1 MEPRCPGAHTYVPD
15 GVGLGEALGRATYV
29 GIGAHPDD
37 LEFMAWWPI
46 AQCHDRPDRWFVG
59 VIATDGA
66 GSPRS
71 NAYAFLGGNEMRRI
85 RLLEQ
90 LEVAR
95 RGRYSAMV
103 CLGYASGEARTTLRA
118 DLLADITDI
127 LMAGHP
133 EAVFTHNLADK
144 HETHVAVALATVE
157 ACRRLPPEHRPKRL
171 YGCEAWRGLD
181 WLPDEEKVLLDVSGG
196 MTLMEPLMQVYESQI
211 GAGKRYDLA
220 AMGRKRANATW
231 LESHACDKAEALE
244 YVMDMTP
251 LMEDPT
257 LDVQEFM
264 SRRLRGFEE
273 DVMQRLARLAREAS
287 D

>member
-1 MEPRCPGAHTYVPD
+1 MQPRCPGAHVYVPE
-15 GVGLGEALGRATYV
+15 GISLEKALGRATYV

-46 AQCHDRPDRWFVG
+46 AQCHDQEDRWFVG

-71 NAYAFLGGNEMRRI
+71 SDYAYLGGNEMRRL

-103 CLGYASGEARTTLRA
+103 CLGYASSEARGA
-118 DLLADITDI
+118 AHQDLLADIVDV
-127 LMAGHP
+127 LRSCSP

-157 ACRRLPPEHRPKRL
+157 ACRSLAPEHRPQRL
-171 YGCEAWRGLD
+171 YGCEVWRSLD
-181 WLPDEEKVLLDVSGG
+181 WLPDRDKVLLDVTNAAEI
-196 MTLMEPLMQVYESQI
+196 MQPLMEVYESQI
-211 GAGKRYDLA
+211 GGGKRYDQA
-220 AMGRKRANATW
+220 AAGRKRANATW
-231 LESHACDKAEALE
+231 LEAHACDRAQALE
-244 YVMDMTP
+244 YAMDLTP
-251 LMEDPT
+251 LIEEPT
-257 LDVQEFM
+257 LDVGAFVLEK
-264 SRRLRGFEE
+264 LRSFEE
-273 DVMQRLARLAREAS
+273 DVLQRLARLGPPAP
-287 D
+287 